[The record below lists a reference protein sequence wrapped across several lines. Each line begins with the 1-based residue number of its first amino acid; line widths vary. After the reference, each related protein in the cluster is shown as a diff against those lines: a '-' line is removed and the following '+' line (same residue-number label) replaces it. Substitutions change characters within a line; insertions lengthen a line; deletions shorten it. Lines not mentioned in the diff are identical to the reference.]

1 MRVCSRSPALRRRAA
16 DERRRRRIVPAMTR
30 AEAKQRIV
38 ALTRE
43 IQGHDHR
50 YYLLD
55 QPAIS
60 DAAYDT
66 LFRELKELEAAY
78 PTLRLPDSPTLR
90 VSGGVREGFKKAPH
104 VAPMG
109 SLDSLMERDEV
120 TEFDAR
126 VRKALDVERVAYRVE
141 PKFDG
146 LSIELVYEGGV
157 FVRGS
162 TRGDGEVG
170 EDVTENLR
178 TIRAIPLRLGG
189 GTRDTKRG
197 ATAGTVSVRGE
208 AIMLLAEFEALNARL
223 ITAGDEPFANP
234 RNAAAGAI
242 RQLDASITASRKLD
256 FYAYE
261 LKGDAEEA
269 LKDQSEAA
277 GLLAHWGFHLDDSAH
292 TVADIDGAFAYHAK
306 LEARR
311 EKLPFEIDGIVI
323 KVERR
328 DWQRGL
334 GERSRSPRWACAYKF
349 QPRVELTQVVDIIVQ
364 VGRTGKLTPV
374 ASLKPVNVSGV
385 TVSRATL
392 HNQDELDRKDVRIGD
407 TVRVRRAG
415 DVIPEVVEVLLEE
428 RPRGTRKFELPSKC
442 PVCGAPVEREGAYH
456 LCTNGLSCPAQL
468 EGHLQHFVSRGAMD
482 IAGLGDKTVRQLLA
496 TKRVRDIADLY
507 ALTPIDIAGLEGFAE
522 KSIDNLM
529 LAIEASRKPKLDRFV
544 YALGIEHVGDTVAR
558 LLVDHYGAL
567 EPIAEAAELE
577 LQAIKGI
584 GPEVAASVRHFFSNA
599 RNRKVLER
607 LAKAGVKPVAG
618 KKEKSPQT
626 FAGET
631 MVFTGSLESMS
642 RPEAQRKAEA
652 HGARISGTIGKKVTL
667 VVAGP
672 GAGSKLA
679 DAEKLG
685 ITVIGEAAFIKRLG
699 NS

>member
-1 MRVCSRSPALRRRAA
+1 MNKLEAK
-16 DERRRRRIVPAMTR
+16 RRI
-30 AEAKQRIV
+30 ES
-38 ALTRE
+38 LTRE
-43 IQGHDHR
+43 LQGHDHR

-60 DAAYDT
+60 DAAYDL
-66 LFRELKELEAAY
+66 LFRELKDLEAAY
-78 PTLRLPDSPTLR
+78 PSLRLPDSPTLR

-120 TEFDAR
+120 VEFDAR
-126 VRKALDVERVAYRVE
+126 VRKALDVEAVAYRVE

-146 LSIELVYEGGV
+146 LSIELVYEDGV

-162 TRGDGEVG
+162 TRGDGEIG
-170 EDVTENLR
+170 EDVTDNLR

-189 GTRDTKRG
+189 GASG
-197 ATAGTVSVRGE
+197 AIRAATTGTVSVRGE
-208 AIMLLAEFEALNARL
+208 AIMLLAEFDALNARL
-223 ITAGDEPFANP
+223 IAAGDEPFANP

-261 LKGDAEEA
+261 LKGDADDG
-269 LKDQSEAA
+269 LKVQSEAA
-277 GLLAHWGFHLDDSAH
+277 QILTGWGFHLDDSAR
-292 TVADIDGAFAYHAK
+292 TIDSIEGAIGYHAE

-311 EKLPFEIDGIVI
+311 ERLPFEIDGIVI

-334 GERSRSPRWACAYKF
+334 GVRSRSPRWACAFKF
-349 QPRVELTQVVDIIVQ
+349 QPRVEVTQVLDIIVQ

-374 ASLKPVNVSGV
+374 AALRPVNVGGV

-415 DVIPEVVEVLLEE
+415 DVIPEVVEVMIDE
-428 RPRGTRKFELPSKC
+428 RPRGSRKFELPPQC

-456 LCTNGLSCPAQL
+456 LCTNGLSCPAQR

-482 IAGLGDKTVRQLLA
+482 IAGLGDKTVQQLLE
-496 TKRVRDIADLY
+496 TKRIRDIADLY
-507 ALTPIDIAGLEGFAE
+507 ALTPIDLAGLEGFAE

-529 LAIEASRKPKLDRFV
+529 QAIEASRTRKLDRFV

-567 EPIAEAAELE
+567 DPIASASEEE
-577 LQAIKGI
+577 LQGIKGI

-607 LAKAGVKPVAG
+607 LAKAGVKPVA
-618 KKEKSPQT
+618 EKRERGPQS

-631 MVFTGSLESMS
+631 LVFTGSLEAMS

-652 HGARISGTIGKKVTL
+652 RGARISGTISKKVTL

-679 DAEKLG
+679 EAEKFG
-685 ITVIGEAAFIKRLG
+685 ITVIDEAAFLKRLG
-699 NS
+699 AS